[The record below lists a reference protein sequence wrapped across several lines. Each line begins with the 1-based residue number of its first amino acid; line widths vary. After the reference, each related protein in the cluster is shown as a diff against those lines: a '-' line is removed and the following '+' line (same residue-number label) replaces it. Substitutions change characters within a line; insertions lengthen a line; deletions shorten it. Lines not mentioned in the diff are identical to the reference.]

1 MSTRNNRSNR
11 KKGKVR
17 RWLDSLL
24 CVSSPE
30 DPVGP
35 PTQQRPS
42 SHASLPLEPIQD
54 AHTDAPNND
63 NTEQQAP
70 LHASPPAEPT
80 QSADVDSVND
90 ENAPLPTSQSPS
102 RTGTPV
108 DTSGVKSGA
117 WEGLR
122 ASLKTL
128 RDTPAMFGPL
138 VSAASVL
145 VDCFDTIE
153 VAARNQQ
160 DYEHLATELDTL
172 AKSLV
177 TTCKGGAPS
186 SVTDCVKGIAIVIKR
201 EAEEIE
207 NKVGRGTGRRMVM
220 ANADGEDLVRRYR
233 RIESLFRQL
242 QTNIGMST
250 WAITNELMVA
260 SIAWREMQKS
270 RLADLNAEK
279 KATYNST
286 LSTSTSRRT
295 CTEGTR
301 VSILSELE
309 RWVSASDQKAVYWM
323 SGMAGTGKTTIACT
337 FAKWLETEKLL
348 AASFFCTRT
357 SADCRDVT
365 RIVPTVA
372 YQLARYCIPFQS
384 ALCDV
389 LGNDPD
395 LGTKDIRTQFER
407 LLVDPLKTIKND
419 IPSNLVVVIDA
430 LDECDDQRGVEQ
442 VLDMLFKHASQLPI
456 KFFVTSRPEAEIY
469 TTMTTH
475 ARLRAAIYLHDIEKS
490 LVRADI
496 ELYLKQE
503 LSSTIPGLPNEVLKQ
518 LVDRSGV
525 LFIYAATLVRYIR
538 PGTGKANSRERLN
551 TVLGMTA
558 ESGQENSQ
566 IDKLYTA
573 ILKSALDDEELEAS
587 EKEAAQAV
595 LRTVLFAQEPIS
607 LETIGALSGIDNTHR
622 VECAL
627 NGLRSVLHHSE
638 ATKLVTTLHASFPDF
653 MFSQARSGQY
663 HCDVKEH
670 SPGLTSR
677 CFGVMKDQLRFNIC
691 DLPSSFIRDSQV
703 DNIQHR
709 IKTKISST
717 LAYAC
722 RYWPSHL
729 AQTRVSEDMVVA
741 LKEFVSD
748 RLLFWM
754 EVMCLRREL
763 LFGIHG
769 WLAIKRWITASMM
782 MMESGSESSELRQ
795 WVEDA
800 INFCTSYASSP
811 ASQST
816 PHIYI
821 SCLPF
826 CPRSS
831 SVYTHYWHRMQGL
844 LELKGSLMDRR
855 ETAAVATWN
864 IGELVWSVA
873 YSVDGSRVATGC
885 SDPTVNIR
893 DAYDGT
899 VVVGPLQAHTDHVH
913 SVVFS
918 RDGRLL
924 ASGSEDRTI
933 RVWDVRTGSLV
944 AGPFQG
950 HTWYV
955 NSVSFSPDSKRIVS
969 GSFDNTIYIWNTV
982 DGTQLCGPLQGHTD
996 SVRSVTFS
1004 PDGTLIASASDDKT
1018 IRLWRSDDGTPA
1030 ASPLQGHIKAVR
1042 SVVFSPDGT
1051 LLLSGSEDMS
1061 VRVWRVSD
1069 GSAVTTPF
1077 RGHTDTVQSVT
1088 VSPDGTL
1095 VASGSYDKTVRVW
1108 RIADGSLAA
1117 GPFVGHTGTIM
1128 SVGYSPDG
1136 TRVISGSRD
1145 RTVRVWNVRK
1155 GIVTPASDHA
1165 LPHIRSLWFS
1175 PDNGHVFTKSNQGEM
1190 QMWDVSNGTSRPAPP
1205 DIRLSRPLSSSTF
1218 PKSLYTAQTNNHGEL
1233 VQLVRK
1239 DNGTVAA
1246 GPFDPIPR
1254 MLRFT
1259 DSAHV
1264 ILVFDDGTIQG
1275 ISLQTGEAV
1284 FRLCS
1289 ARNGQVDNIA
1299 VCSDGSLL
1307 ASVDNNAFPHRSLRV
1322 WSTTSP
1328 ILEFRA
1334 PAGAPSTSGSSQTL
1348 SDLYDGCRVDWDG
1361 WLINSRNDLL
1371 LWLPVEIADTGL
1383 SPFVSVIVTMS
1394 GTLEVPKQWLVAG
1407 QEWGKCYARG

>member
-1 MSTRNNRSNR
+1 MSTANNRSNR

-17 RWLDSLL
+17 RWLKGL
-24 CVSSPE
+24 CC
-30 DPVGP
+30 
-35 PTQQRPS
+35 
-42 SHASLPLEPIQD
+42 LPLEPIQD
-54 AHTDAPNND
+54 THADTPNYD

-70 LHASPPAEPT
+70 SHASLPAEPT
-80 QSADVDSVND
+80 QNGHVDSAND

-102 RTGTPV
+102 RTATPV

-122 ASLKTL
+122 VSLNTL

-145 VDCFDTIE
+145 IDCFDTIE

-172 AKSLV
+172 AKSLA

-186 SVTDCVKGIAIVIKR
+186 SVTDCVKGIGIVIKR

-242 QTNIGMST
+242 Q
-250 WAITNELMVA
+250 
-260 SIAWREMQKS
+260 QKS

-309 RWVSASDQKAVYWM
+309 RWVSAPDQKAVYWM

-469 TTMTTH
+469 TTMTTN

-490 LVRADI
+490 LVSADI

-503 LSSTIPGLPNEVLKQ
+503 LSSTIPGLPDEVIKQ

-653 MFSQARSGQY
+653 MADESMLWGDEGPATVQHMRPAIVIHTRQPGRQHTTPNQDQDLVNTGVCMPLLAESSGSDESVGRHGGGAEGVCIGSAAILDGGDVPAARAA
-663 HCDVKEH
+663 VWN
-670 SPGLTSR
+670 PR
-677 CFGVMKDQLRFNIC
+677 
-691 DLPSSFIRDSQV
+691 
-703 DNIQHR
+703 
-709 IKTKISST
+709 
-717 LAYAC
+717 
-722 RYWPSHL
+722 
-729 AQTRVSEDMVVA
+729 
-741 LKEFVSD
+741 
-748 RLLFWM
+748 
-754 EVMCLRREL
+754 
-763 LFGIHG
+763 
-769 WLAIKRWITASMM
+769 
-782 MMESGSESSELRQ
+782 ESGSESSELRQ

-831 SVYTHYWHRMQGL
+831 SVYTHYRHRMQGL

-969 GSFDNTIYIWNTV
+969 GSQDKTVCIWSAV
-982 DGTQLCGPLQGHTD
+982 DGTLLCGPLHGHIG
-996 SVRSVTFS
+996 SVRSVTYS
-1004 PDGTLIASASDDKT
+1004 PDGTLIASGSFDNT
-1018 IRLWRSDDGTPA
+1018 IRLWRSEDGTPA
-1030 ASPLQGHIKAVR
+1030 GSPLQGHANHVY

-1051 LLLSGSEDMS
+1051 LLLSGSEDMT

-1077 RGHTDTVQSVT
+1077 QGHTSGVTSVA
-1088 VSPDGTL
+1088 VSADGTL
-1095 VASGSYDKTVRVW
+1095 AVSGSNDGTVRVW

-1117 GPFVGHTGTIM
+1117 GPFVGHTARIW
-1128 SVGYSPDG
+1128 SVGYSPDE
-1136 TRVISGSRD
+1136 TRVISGSDD
-1145 RTVRVWNVRK
+1145 RTVRVWNVRE
-1155 GIVTPASDHA
+1155 GIAAPASSDHA
-1165 LPHIRSLWFS
+1165 LPKIKSLWFS
-1175 PDNGHVFTKSNQGEM
+1175 PDDGHVLTESYEGEM
-1190 QMWDVSNGTSRPAPP
+1190 QMWDVLNGTSQLAPP
-1205 DIRLSRPLSSSTF
+1205 DTHLPRPPSITTSPDSS
-1218 PKSLYTAQTNNHGEL
+1218 YTAQTDSDGQL
-1233 VQLVRK
+1233 VQVVRTDDK
-1239 DNGTVAA
+1239 TVAA
-1246 GPFDPIPR
+1246 GPFEPTPR
-1254 MLRFT
+1254 VWEFT
-1259 DSAHV
+1259 DDSSCV
-1264 ILVFDDGTIQG
+1264 IVGFEDGTIRG
-1275 ISLQTGEAV
+1275 ISLRTGETVFVLRSAV
-1284 FRLCS
+1284 HNYVDLI
-1289 ARNGQVDNIA
+1289 GQ
-1299 VCSDGSLL
+1299 CSDGSLL
-1307 ASVDNNAFPHRSLRV
+1307 ASVDDNSYSSRSLRV

-1328 ILEFRA
+1328 LLVFHA
-1334 PAGAPSTSGSSQTL
+1334 PTDALSASGSSQTL
-1348 SDLYDGCRVDWDG
+1348 SELYDGCHVDGDG
-1361 WLINSRNDLL
+1361 WLVNSRNDLL
-1371 LWLPVEIADTGL
+1371 LWLPAEIAYTAL
-1383 SPFVSVIVTMS
+1383 SPFVSVIVTTS

-1407 QEWGKCYARG
+1407 QEWQKCYVRG

>member
-1 MSTRNNRSNR
+1 MSTANNRSNR

-17 RWLDSLL
+17 RWLKGLC

-30 DPVGP
+30 DP
-35 PTQQRPS
+35 
-42 SHASLPLEPIQD
+42 LPLEPIQD
-54 AHTDAPNND
+54 THADTPNYD

-70 LHASPPAEPT
+70 SHASLPAEPT
-80 QSADVDSVND
+80 QNGHVDSAND

-102 RTGTPV
+102 RTATPV

-122 ASLKTL
+122 VSLNTL

-145 VDCFDTIE
+145 IDCFDTIE

-186 SVTDCVKGIAIVIKR
+186 SVTDCVKGIGIAIKR

-207 NKVGRGTGRRMVM
+207 NKVGRGAGRRMVM

-242 QTNIGMST
+242 
-250 WAITNELMVA
+250 
-260 SIAWREMQKS
+260 QKS

-309 RWVSASDQKAVYWM
+309 RWVSAPDQKAVYWM

-372 YQLARYCIPFQS
+372 YQLARYCIPFQL

-442 VLDMLFKHASQLPI
+442 VLDMLFKHAVQLPI
-456 KFFVTSRPEAEIY
+456 RFFVTSRPEAEIY

-475 ARLRAAIYLHDIEKS
+475 APLRAAIYLHDIEKS
-490 LVRADI
+490 LVSADI

-503 LSSTIPGLPNEVLKQ
+503 LSSTIPELPDEVIRQ

-538 PGTGKANSRERLN
+538 PGTGRADPRERLN

-566 IDKLYTA
+566 IDILYA
-573 ILKSALDDEELEAS
+573 AVLKSALDDEELQPS
-587 EKEAAQAV
+587 EKEAVQAV

-607 LETIGALSGIDNTHR
+607 LKTIGALSGINNTHR

-638 ATKLVTTLHASFPDF
+638 ATDLVTTLHASFPDF

-663 HCDVKEH
+663 YCDAGEH
-670 SPGLTSR
+670 SPGLAGH
-677 CFGVMKDQLRFNIC
+677 CFEVMKEQLRFNIC

-703 DNIQHR
+703 DNIQDR
-709 IKTKISST
+709 IKANISST
-717 LAYAC
+717 LAHSSGAEGVPIGSTAVLDGGDVPAARAAAWDSRAVGDQAMDDGKNRGLNHPMC
-722 RYWPSHL
+722 GNGSRMPATSAPVMPPAQRPSPLH
-729 AQTRVSEDMVVA
+729 
-741 LKEFVSD
+741 
-748 RLLFWM
+748 
-754 EVMCLRREL
+754 
-763 LFGIHG
+763 
-769 WLAIKRWITASMM
+769 
-782 MMESGSESSELRQ
+782 
-795 WVEDA
+795 
-800 INFCTSYASSP
+800 TS
-811 ASQST
+811 
-816 PHIYI
+816 I
-821 SCLPF
+821 SHPF
-826 CPRSS
+826 LSVLGRARSS
-831 SVYTHYWHRMQGL
+831 SVYTHYRHRMQGL

-1407 QEWGKCYARG
+1407 QEWGKCYVRG

>member
-1 MSTRNNRSNR
+1 MNVRSEVWMRPAGVERNSN
-11 KKGKVR
+11 
-17 RWLDSLL
+17 
-24 CVSSPE
+24 
-30 DPVGP
+30 
-35 PTQQRPS
+35 T
-42 SHASLPLEPIQD
+42 
-54 AHTDAPNND
+54 PNYD

-70 LHASPPAEPT
+70 SHASLPAEPT
-80 QSADVDSVND
+80 QNGHVDSAND

-102 RTGTPV
+102 RTATPV

-122 ASLKTL
+122 VSLNTL

-145 VDCFDTIE
+145 IDCFDTIE

-172 AKSLV
+172 AKSLA

-186 SVTDCVKGIAIVIKR
+186 SVTDCVKGIGIVIKR

-242 QTNIGMST
+242 Q
-250 WAITNELMVA
+250 
-260 SIAWREMQKS
+260 KS

-309 RWVSASDQKAVYWM
+309 RWVSAPDQKAVYWM

-475 ARLRAAIYLHDIEKS
+475 APLRAAIYLHDIEKS
-490 LVRADI
+490 LVSADI

-503 LSSTIPGLPNEVLKQ
+503 LSSTIPGLPDEVIKQ
-518 LVDRSGV
+518 LVERSGV

-573 ILKSALDDEELEAS
+573 ILKSALDDGELRGP

-653 MFSQARSGQY
+653 MFSQARSGRY
-663 HCDVKEH
+663 YCDVKEH
-670 SPGLTSR
+670 GPAMASR

-703 DNIQHR
+703 DNIQDR

-729 AQTRVSEDMVVA
+729 AQTAVSEDMVAA
-741 LKEFVSD
+741 LKEFVSV

-754 EVMCLRREL
+754 E
-763 LFGIHG
+763 
-769 WLAIKRWITASMM
+769 
-782 MMESGSESSELRQ
+782 ESGSESPEVGQ

-800 INFCTSYASSP
+800 SHFCTSYAASP

-864 IGELVWSVA
+864 IGSPVLSVA
-873 YSVDGSRVATGC
+873 YSVDGSRVAVGC
-885 SDPTVNIR
+885 ADGTVSIR
-893 DAYDGT
+893 NAYDGT
-899 VVVGPLQAHTDHVH
+899 VVVGPLQAHTDCVR

-918 RDGRLL
+918 RDGRLV
-924 ASGSEDRTI
+924 ASGSHDRTI
-933 RVWDVRTGSLV
+933 RVWDVRTCSPV
-944 AGPFQG
+944 AGPLQG
-950 HTWYV
+950 HTDSVY
-955 NSVSFSPDSKRIVS
+955 SVSFSPDSKRIVS
-969 GSFDNTIYIWNTV
+969 GSGDKTVCIWSAV
-982 DGTQLCGPLQGHTD
+982 DGTLLCGPLQGHTD
-996 SVRSVTFS
+996 SVRSVTYS
-1004 PDGTLIASASDDKT
+1004 PDGTLIASASFDNT

-1030 ASPLQGHIKAVR
+1030 GSPLQGHTKAVY

-1051 LLLSGSEDMS
+1051 LLLSGSGDET

-1069 GSAVTTPF
+1069 GSAVTSPF
-1077 RGHTDTVQSVT
+1077 QGHTDEVNSVA
-1088 VSPDGTL
+1088 VSADGTL
-1095 VASGSYDKTVRVW
+1095 AVSGSNDGTVRVW

-1117 GPFVGHTGTIM
+1117 GPFVGHTARIW

-1136 TRVISGSRD
+1136 TRVISGSED
-1145 RTVRVWNVRK
+1145 GTVRVWNVRE
-1155 GIVTPASDHA
+1155 GIVPSASSDHA
-1165 LPHIRSLWFS
+1165 LPKIKSLWFS
-1175 PDNGHVFTKSNQGEM
+1175 PDNGHVLTESYEGEM
-1190 QMWDVSNGTSRPAPP
+1190 QMWDVLNGTSQLAPP
-1205 DIRLSRPLSSSTF
+1205 DTHLPRPPSITTSPDSS
-1218 PKSLYTAQTNNHGEL
+1218 YTAQTDSDGQL
-1233 VQLVRK
+1233 VQVVRTDDK
-1239 DNGTVAA
+1239 TVAA
-1246 GPFDPIPR
+1246 GPFEPTPR
-1254 MLRFT
+1254 VWEFT
-1259 DSAHV
+1259 DDSSCV
-1264 ILVFDDGTIQG
+1264 IVGFEDGTIRG
-1275 ISLQTGEAV
+1275 ISLRTGETVFVLRSAV
-1284 FRLCS
+1284 HNYVDLI
-1289 ARNGQVDNIA
+1289 GQ
-1299 VCSDGSLL
+1299 CSDGSLL
-1307 ASVDNNAFPHRSLRV
+1307 ASVDDNSYSSRSLRV

-1328 ILEFRA
+1328 LLVFHA
-1334 PAGAPSTSGSSQTL
+1334 PTDALSASGSSQTL
-1348 SDLYDGCRVDWDG
+1348 SELYDGCHVDGDG
-1361 WLINSRNDLL
+1361 WLVNSRNDLL
-1371 LWLPVEIADTGL
+1371 LWLPAEIAYTAL
-1383 SPFVSVIVTMS
+1383 SPFVSVIVTTS

-1407 QEWGKCYARG
+1407 QEWQKCYVRG

>member
-1 MSTRNNRSNR
+1 MSTLNNRSNR

-30 DPVGP
+30 DPVGSS
-35 PTQQRPS
+35 TQQHPS
-42 SHASLPLEPIQD
+42 SHASFPLEPIQD
-54 AHTDAPNND
+54 AHTDIPNYD

-70 LHASPPAEPT
+70 SHASPPAKPT
-80 QSADVDSVND
+80 QNGHVDSAND

-102 RTGTPV
+102 RTATPV

-117 WEGLR
+117 WAGLR
-122 ASLKTL
+122 VSLKTL

-145 VDCFDTIE
+145 LDCFDVIE
-153 VAARNQQ
+153 TVSSNQQ
-160 DYEHLATELDTL
+160 DYDDLAADIDALSNALMEAYTTET
-172 AKSLV
+172 ATGCMNGIMKSIERE
-177 TTCKGGAPS
+177 S
-186 SVTDCVKGIAIVIKR
+186 NEIK
-201 EAEEIE
+201 
-207 NKVGRGTGRRMVM
+207 NKTQRGTGRRVLM
-220 ANADGEDLVRRYR
+220 ANADEQDLVRRYR

-242 QTNIGMST
+242 QANIGMST
-250 WAITNELMVA
+250 WANTKELVVN
-260 SIAWREMQKS
+260 S
-270 RLADLNAEK
+270 RLAALNTEK
-279 KATYNST
+279 KATYDSL
-286 LSTSTSRRT
+286 LSRSTSRRT

-301 VSILSELE
+301 VKVLSELKD
-309 RWVSASDQKAVYWM
+309 WVFAPDRQSVYWM
-323 SGMAGTGKTTIACT
+323 SGMAGTGKTTIAYT
-337 FAKWLETEKLL
+337 FAEWLETEKLL

-357 SADCRDVT
+357 DVDCQDVA

-395 LGTKDIRTQFER
+395 IGSKDITRQFER
-407 LLVDPLKTIKND
+407 LIVDPLNKMKNA

-430 LDECDDQRGVEQ
+430 LDECNDQRGVEQ

-475 ARLRAAIYLHDIEKS
+475 APLRAAIYLHDIEKS
-490 LVRADI
+490 LVSADI

-503 LSSTIPGLPNEVLKQ
+503 LSSTIPGLPDEVLKQ

-538 PGTGKANSRERLN
+538 PGTGRADPRERLN

-558 ESGQENSQ
+558 EAGEEKSQ
-566 IDKLYTA
+566 IDILYA
-573 ILKSALDDEELEAS
+573 AVLKSALDDGELRGP
-587 EKEAAQAV
+587 EKEAVQAV

-622 VECAL
+622 VEYAL

-638 ATKLVTTLHASFPDF
+638 ATNLVTTLHASFPDF
-653 MFSQARSGQY
+653 MFSKARSGQY
-663 HCDVKEH
+663 YCDVKEH
-670 SPGLTSR
+670 ARGLASR

-709 IKTKISST
+709 IKTNISSP

-729 AQTRVSEDMVVA
+729 AQTTVSEDMVAA
-741 LKEFVSD
+741 LKEFLSD

-769 WLAIKRWITASMM
+769 WLAIKQWITASRMM
-782 MMESGSESSELRQ
+782 IESTSESPEVRQ

-800 INFCTSYASSP
+800 SNFCTSYAASP

-831 SVYTHYWHRMQGL
+831 SVYTHYRHRMQGL

-864 IGELVWSVA
+864 MGSPVYSVA
-873 YSVDGSRVATGC
+873 YSVDGSRVAVGC
-885 SDPTVNIR
+885 ADGTVSIR
-893 DAYDGT
+893 NAYDGT
-899 VVVGPLQAHTDHVH
+899 VVVGPLQAHTDCV
-913 SVVFS
+913 SLVVFS
-918 RDGRLL
+918 RDGRLV
-924 ASGSEDRTI
+924 ASGADDRTI
-933 RVWDVRTGSLV
+933 RVWDVRTGSPV

-950 HTWYV
+950 HTG
-955 NSVSFSPDSKRIVS
+955 SVLSASFSPDSKRIVS
-969 GSFDNTIYIWNTV
+969 GSQDKTVCIWSAV
-982 DGTQLCGPLQGHTD
+982 DGTLLCGPLQGHTG
-996 SVRSVTFS
+996 SVRSVTYS
-1004 PDGTLIASASDDKT
+1004 PDGTLIASASSDNT
-1018 IRLWRSDDGTPA
+1018 IRLWCSDDGTPA
-1030 ASPLQGHIKAVR
+1030 ASPLQGHTDAVY

-1051 LLLSGSEDMS
+1051 LLVSGSRDRT

-1077 RGHTDTVQSVT
+1077 QGHTSGVTSVA
-1088 VSPDGTL
+1088 VSADGTL

-1117 GPFVGHTGTIM
+1117 GPLLGHTDLIV

-1136 TRVISGSRD
+1136 TRVISGSYD
-1145 RTVRVWNVRK
+1145 WTVRVWNVRE
-1155 GIVTPASDHA
+1155 GIVAPASSDHA
-1165 LPHIRSLWFS
+1165 LPKIKSLWFS
-1175 PDNGHVFTKSNQGEM
+1175 PNNGHVLTESDEGEVR
-1190 QMWDVSNGTSRPAPP
+1190 MWNVSNGTSQLAPP
-1205 DIRLSRPLSSSTF
+1205 DIHLPRPPSITTSPDSSH
-1218 PKSLYTAQTNNHGEL
+1218 TAQTDSDGEL
-1233 VQLVRK
+1233 VQVVRMDDK
-1239 DNGTVAA
+1239 TVVV
-1246 GPFDPIPR
+1246 GPFEPTPR
-1254 MLRFT
+1254 VWQFT
-1259 DSAHV
+1259 DDSSCV
-1264 ILVFDDGTIQG
+1264 IVGFEDGTIRG
-1275 ISLQTGEAV
+1275 ISLRTGETV
-1284 FRLCS
+1284 FVLRS
-1289 ARNGQVDNIA
+1289 AGDDWVDLIGQ
-1299 VCSDGSLL
+1299 CSDGSFL
-1307 ASVDNNAFPHRSLRV
+1307 ASADDSKYPSSSLRV

-1328 ILEFRA
+1328 IIGFHTLTN
-1334 PAGAPSTSGSSQTL
+1334 APSASGPSQTL
-1348 SDLYDGCRVDWDG
+1348 SEFYDGCHVDGDG
-1361 WLINSRNDLL
+1361 WLVNSRNDLL
-1371 LWLPVEIADTGL
+1371 LWLPVEIADAGL
-1383 SPFVSVIVTMS
+1383 SPFVSVIVTTS
-1394 GTLEVPKQWLVAG
+1394 GILEVPKQWLVAG
-1407 QEWGKCYARG
+1407 QEWDKCYIQK